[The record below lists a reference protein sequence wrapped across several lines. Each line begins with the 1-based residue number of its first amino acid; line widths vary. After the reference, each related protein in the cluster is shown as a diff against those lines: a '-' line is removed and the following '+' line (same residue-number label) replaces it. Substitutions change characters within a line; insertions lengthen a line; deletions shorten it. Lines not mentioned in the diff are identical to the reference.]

1 MYSASGGIINPLQI
15 KKVPLDDE
23 EADEVE
29 YKSKGMG
36 AMALHFQTLR
46 TFFKLLYPELD
57 SIHIARLEEVLEE
70 LYKRVRPALKS
81 KVDELQKYGN
91 LSISK

>member
-1 MYSASGGIINPLQI
+1 MTNTKVILIDPEREEKEMVEKLGEKWIDVGSGKGGIINPLQI

-23 EADEVE
+23 ETDEVE

-46 TFFKLLYPELD
+46 TFF
-57 SIHIARLEEVLEE
+57 
-70 LYKRVRPALKS
+70 
-81 KVDELQKYGN
+81 
-91 LSISK
+91 